1 MAQNSV
7 KFVFFNDIPT
17 GSWACFGHFWSF
29 LRLQMRSNFPCFPAS
44 GAAKRRRWIDNTPE
58 AAYATGEPLAAS
70 RRKRAAELARLRA
83 NHPEGGIG
91 CQLIIHR
98 SIHISV
104 YMGATSGGG
113 EAQPFFDFALETPA
127 TGSLCQESR

>member
-1 MAQNSV
+1 MTSLLV
-7 KFVFFNDIPT
+7 L
-17 GSWACFGHFWSF
+17 GHVLGMFWSF

-70 RRKRAAELARLRA
+70 RRKGAAELARLRA

-98 SIHISV
+98 SMV
-104 YMGATSGGG
+104 YVLWSMVYGMMIWM
-113 EAQPFFDFALETPA
+113 LYVM
-127 TGSLCQESR
+127 